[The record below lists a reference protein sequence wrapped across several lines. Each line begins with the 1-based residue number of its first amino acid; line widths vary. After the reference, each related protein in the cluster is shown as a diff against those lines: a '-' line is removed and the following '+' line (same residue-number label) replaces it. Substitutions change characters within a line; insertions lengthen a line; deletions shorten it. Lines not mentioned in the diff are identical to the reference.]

1 VCVSSAST
9 GLCGGQRAIAVPTA
23 TGPTRP
29 RGVSPWA
36 YSPRKKCW
44 FLRRIRATFVHPIP
58 SWICPSWTWL
68 PAALL
73 VIAVVASHLARWTR
87 VPDIIVLLL
96 IGLGPILKWVDRG
109 NFQVIIRILGMLP
122 LILILFEGGLEL
134 RLKQPI
140 RYSPGGILLA
150 IVSYGLPLELIA
162 AVAKFTLPMALDG
175 ALLGA
180 VLASTSAAVVP
191 PAIQQ
196 IDAAEPIKVT
206 VTLESSLAR
215 LLRYLPSK
223 P

>member
-1 VCVSSAST
+1 M
-9 GLCGGQRAIAVPTA
+9 
-23 TGPTRP
+23 
-29 RGVSPWA
+29 
-36 YSPRKKCW
+36 
-44 FLRRIRATFVHPIP
+44 
-58 SWICPSWTWL
+58 
-68 PAALL
+68 
-73 VIAVVASHLARWTR
+73 
-87 VPDIIVLLL
+87 PDIIVLLL